1 MNPDETPEDQNTR
14 LALALLE
21 DDKGALD
28 EILRCFG
35 PAIIKSLQDRYVTRM
50 RLLRYEDIEDVV
62 SIALHRLWEA
72 RADYN
77 DRKQKLRVWL
87 YCIAENVAKDVLKHG
102 WHKAWRLERNPGS
115 DWLDEK
121 QDHSCPDPAT
131 PPSGKE
137 KRAQSKLAAD
147 LEKSLNKL
155 SHDYRVI
162 VLADAEARDGKA
174 SNDFLADELGIPAAH
189 IRVYRPRAY
198 AALRKEM
205 KKLGHDIPEPRKDTP

>member
-21 DDKGALD
+21 DDEGVLD
-28 EILRCFG
+28 EILRCFS
-35 PAIIKSLQDRYVTRM
+35 PPIIKSLQSRYVTRM
-50 RLLRYEDIEDVV
+50 QLLRDSDIEDVV

-72 RADYN
+72 RANYN
-77 DRKQKLRVWL
+77 DKKQKLRVWF

-102 WHKAWRLERNPGS
+102 WYKARRLERNPGS

-121 QDHSCPDPAT
+121 QDPSCPDPAI

-137 KRAQSKLAAD
+137 KRARSNLATD
-147 LEKSLNKL
+147 LEKALNKL
-155 SHDYRVI
+155 SHEYRVI
-162 VLADAEARDGKA
+162 LLADAAERDGIA
-174 SNDFLADELGIPAAH
+174 SNNFLADELGIPAAH
-189 IRVYRPRAY
+189 IRVYRPRAN

-205 KKLGHDIPEPRKDTP
+205 KKLGHDIPEPRKDIP